1 MIKPLTPPQKNTTTT
16 TTRDKLVAVQGRFH
30 SDYRAFEAIE
40 GVFEGGAGPAHVAA
54 GSVIIRHLDWLI

>member
-1 MIKPLTPPQKNTTTT
+1 M
-16 TTRDKLVAVQGRFH
+16 AVQGRFH